1 MDLTTLKQILGIDAS
16 DNSFDEILNI
26 CINSAIKVAENY
38 LGTKLSETN
47 YIEIRQGNDDYIFF
61 LKKIPVIFINAVYVG
76 NCPDFTNATEI
87 TSQILVLDNR
97 TGKIFYKKGIFYSKF
112 YYKFEYTYG
121 ITPLPQDLD
130 YALYLIAI
138 HLYNS
143 FDKIKDGANKIQTPD
158 GTIWYSSDFIPE
170 PAKSILD
177 KYKVVK
183 I

>member
-1 MDLTTLKQILGIDAS
+1 VC
-16 DNSFDEILNI
+16 SF
-26 CINSAIKVAENY
+26 
-38 LGTKLSETN
+38 
-47 YIEIRQGNDDYIFF
+47 
-61 LKKIPVIFINAVYVG
+61 
-76 NCPDFTNATEI
+76 
-87 TSQILVLDNR
+87 
-97 TGKIFYKKGIFYSKF
+97 TGFKKGIFYSKF

-177 KYKVVK
+177 KKLYLQSNMSTPTNTTVFNNHDNIRGNIYK
-183 I
+183 